1 MKHWKVVMGVLFA
14 SALAVAAHAQ
24 APATAQPEQKS
35 PPRASEAAKITLTG
49 CVERADQV
57 ASAGA
62 TSAATVDSLSFVLI
76 HASKDGAAA
85 KSEAVGTSGTAGAAA
100 GEAKEAK
107 GETYRLDAE
116 VAKLNP
122 HVGHKVEVTGVVD
135 AAGAAPASDAASRD
149 NAPRVKVES
158 VKMLAETCAR

>member
-1 MKHWKVVMGVLFA
+1 MKHNWIAALAIA
-14 SALAVAAHAQ
+14 SAFAVSAHAQ
-24 APATAQPEQKS
+24 TPATAQPDQKDQKAA
-35 PPRASEAAKITLTG
+35 PAKITLTG

-62 TSAATVDSLSFVLI
+62 SAATVDSLSFMLI
-76 HASKDGAAA
+76 NASKDGAAA
-85 KSEAVGTSGTAGAAA
+85 SSRPEAVGTSGTAGAA
-100 GEAKEAK
+100 AKEAK

-135 AAGAAPASDAASRD
+135 SAAGAPAASAAPSRD
-149 NAPRVKVES
+149 DAPRIKVET